1 MSKSSCNSRLFKLK
15 LVDTSQPLI
24 WGHKLSDDWKSLC
37 EAILKDFRGEE
48 VFEFVHPKI
57 EGQKYSRHY
66 IRPARY
72 GYAALRVGQF
82 KTGDDYAEV
91 YINLDSKKYDPYVV
105 LLNPS
110 PAFKS
115 HELLADIVARA
126 FNWVLAD
133 KKLRIVMEKWVP
145 TMDETMGW
153 ILDCIETSRNSEK
166 GYDVDDLKDFGFEKL
181 LKKRSKRKTGDFRSY
196 ILPGYEDKVMEWL
209 RKEIGDS
216 KDIAVFMRPMRA
228 IARLELFRERPP
240 MRCFCTEFHK
250 EGLISLS
257 SYNEYMYIYNDK
269 CCNDG
274 AYYGVL
280 SRASDEFGIIV

>member
-1 MSKSSCNSRLFKLK
+1 MAKAKCNSRLYKLK

-57 EGQKYSRHY
+57 EGQKYTRHY

-91 YINLDSKKYDPYVV
+91 YINLESKKYDPYVV

-110 PAFKS
+110 PAFNS
-115 HELLADIVARA
+115 HNLLADIVARA

-145 TMDETMGW
+145 TMEETMGW

-181 LKKRSKRKTGDFRSY
+181 LKQGRKRKCDDLTKCIKKGC
-196 ILPGYEDKVMEWL
+196 EEKVLSWL
-209 RKEIGDS
+209 HSMIDDTR
-216 KDIAVFMRPMRA
+216 DIPNFMRPMRA
-228 IARLELFRERPP
+228 VAELQLFTSIPP
-240 MRCFCTEFHK
+240 LVVFYEEFNK
-250 EGLISLS
+250 KGMVKKTA
-257 SYNEYMYIYNDK
+257 YYEYLNWRNDK
-269 CCNDG
+269 CDDDEAYNDILNM
-274 AYYGVL
+274 AK
-280 SRASDEFGIIV
+280 EFFGNS